1 MSQLIVPVTATDH
14 IQGTPDA
21 AVTLVE
27 YGDFECG
34 YCGQAAPDVRRVQ
47 DHFGGRLRFAF
58 RHFPL
63 TEIHPFVE
71 EAAEFAELAGAH
83 GKFWEAHDQL
93 YARQDELGFPLLAD
107 IAGRLGLAQHD
118 LRAALARRTYAPRI
132 RADFEGGV
140 RSGVNGTPAFYV
152 NGRRHDQAY
161 DYDGLRT
168 AIEARLALA

>member
-14 IQGTPDA
+14 VQGAPDA

-34 YCGQAAPDVRRVQ
+34 YCGLAAPVVRRVE

-63 TEIHPFVE
+63 TEAHPFAE

-83 GKFWEAHDQL
+83 GRFWAAHDQL

-107 IAGRLGLAQHD
+107 IAARLGLPRQE
-118 LRAALARRTYAPRI
+118 LQAALARRTYAPRI

-152 NGRRHDQAY
+152 NGRRHDQAH
-161 DYDGLRT
+161 DYEGLRA
-168 AIEARLALA
+168 AIERQLVLA